1 MGKIRVPKAI
11 LWGGLACG
19 ALDLTAA
26 FIDVGINFGKGP
38 VWLLQ
43 NAAGA
48 LLRPA
53 FYDGG
58 LATATLGLVMHFTVA
73 FAATT
78 IFYLLSRR
86 WPLLLRWA
94 VPSGLVY
101 GAVVFIVMGRGVIP
115 LTIELK
121 PLYLTTSNHN
131 WPKFW

>member
-1 MGKIRVPKAI
+1 MPKAI
-11 LWGGLACG
+11 LWGGLVCG

-26 FIDVGINFGKGP
+26 FIGVGINFGKGP

-53 FYDGG
+53 SYDGG
-58 LATATLGLVMHFTVA
+58 LATAALGLVIHFTVA

-101 GAVVFIVMGRGVIP
+101 GAVVFIVMYRVVIP